1 MRVVHLAK
9 WRVLAIV
16 AVAVQTVMLIVRQD
30 ATQNA
35 EMSVRLIV
43 VKGVVNHHLIH
54 VE

>member
-9 WRVLAIV
+9 WHVLVIV

-35 EMSVRLIV
+35 EMNVRLIV
-43 VKGVVNHHLIH
+43 ANHVVNHHLIH